1 MALLNFLSTRQKPFD
16 LRRCLRFR
24 FDLSNLKPHLA
35 AILGLKA
42 SAEETVGCYMAYEVA
57 IQYGLL
63 GDKEKVLS
71 WLTQRLHDGLD
82 WSFAPNVG
90 PDFDFAR
97 SEPRFQ
103 DLLRRA
109 NFPPWHVPFQQ
120 GAS

>member
-1 MALLNFLSTRQKPFD
+1 
-16 LRRCLRFR
+16 
-24 FDLSNLKPHLA
+24 
-35 AILGLKA
+35 
-42 SAEETVGCYMAYEVA
+42 MAYEVA
-57 IQYGLL
+57 IQCGLL

-103 DLLRRA
+103 DLLRRV
-109 NFPPWHVPFQQ
+109 NFPP
-120 GAS
+120 